1 MLKDNLE
8 CPKME
13 LRNLSKRLTY
23 LLKEEP
29 LSCVGPWGLPS
40 SQTRMGV
47 RGETQGGV
55 SEIQETHI
63 STLTLGQEKASDV
76 RAGGRC
82 RKDDME

>member
-29 LSCVGPWGLPS
+29 LSSVGPWGLPPL
-40 SQTRMGV
+40 R
-47 RGETQGGV
+47 
-55 SEIQETHI
+55 
-63 STLTLGQEKASDV
+63 LGWA
-76 RAGGRC
+76 
-82 RKDDME
+82 